1 MKKIIGLLALSALT
15 LMGCDYKS
23 AHAQNPVSAEVGT
36 PDSTNLLII
45 DQGEALIQ
53 GPSDPNADMK
63 ALPGNSGVDVEP
75 VPATTPDMQ
84 PSMDNVTVDETITQ
98 EEDY

>member
-1 MKKIIGLLALSALT
+1 MKKIIGLIALSALT

-36 PDSTNLLII
+36 PDSANLLII
-45 DQGEALIQ
+45 EQGEAVVQ
-53 GPSDPNADMK
+53 DANPNTDMQT
-63 ALPGNSGVDVEP
+63 LPGNPGVDVEP
-75 VPATTPDMQ
+75 ISSMTSDMQ
-84 PSMDNVTVDETITQ
+84 PSMDNVIVDETMT

>member
-36 PDSTNLLII
+36 PDSPDILII
-45 DQGEALIQ
+45 EQGGAVVQ
-53 GPSDPNADMK
+53 GPVNPN
-63 ALPGNSGVDVEP
+63 S
-75 VPATTPDMQ
+75 DMQ
-84 PSMDNVTVDETITQ
+84 PNMENITVDETIT